1 MNTQPAFA
9 GNKPVWAENPLR
21 LDPFLLP
28 QQVSYPRREADAAK
42 PESITFTVDVEGA
55 VMKRKLNCGLPLS
68 MALPAKAFRGVAARA
83 FEGEDGNTTVTL
95 ELLHRDEAMSVPLLV
110 SNNLDDVAADWHSW
124 SRTLRLPMLMIDVSG
139 IVTTVQNTLGL
150 LKVEEPSPRR
160 RRHNAVKRRPR
171 FLMRRKSGTVGEV
184 VVLTADEIIAR
195 N

>member
-1 MNTQPAFA
+1 MNTQPATA
-9 GNKPVWAENPLR
+9 GNKPVWAENPMR

-28 QQVSYPRREADAAK
+28 QQVSYPRREADT
-42 PESITFTVDVEGA
+42 ESVSFTVNIEGA

-68 MALPAKAFRGVAARA
+68 MALPSKAFRGVAARA
-83 FEGEDGNTTVTL
+83 YEGEDGKTTVTL

-110 SNNLDDVAADWHSW
+110 SDNLDDVAADWHSW
-124 SRTLRLPMLMIDVSG
+124 SRTLRLPMLMIDVAG
-139 IVTTVQNTLGL
+139 TVTTVQNTLGL

-171 FLMRRKSGTVGEV
+171 FLMRRKTGIVSDIEV
-184 VVLTADEIIAR
+184 LSAEEIIAR

>member
-1 MNTQPAFA
+1 MNTQSIAA
-9 GNKPVWAENPLR
+9 VKPVWAENPMR

-28 QQVSYPRREADAAK
+28 QQVSYPRREASLD
-42 PESITFTVDVEGA
+42 EISFIVNIEGA
-55 VMKRKLNCGLPLS
+55 VMKRQLNCGLPLS

-83 FEGEDGNTTVTL
+83 FEGDDGKTTVTL
-95 ELLHRDEAMSVPLLV
+95 ELLHTDEAMSVPLLV
-110 SNNLDDVAADWHSW
+110 SDNMDDVAADWHSW
-124 SRTLRLPMLMIDVSG
+124 SRTLRIPMLMVDSSG
-139 IVTTVQNTLGL
+139 NATTVQNTLGL

-171 FLMRRKSGTVGEV
+171 FLMRRKTGTVGDV

>member
-9 GNKPVWAENPLR
+9 GNKPVWAESPLR

-28 QQVSYPRREADAAK
+28 QQVSYPRRETNTG
-42 PESITFTVDVEGA
+42 SVSFTVDVDGA

-83 FEGEDGNTTVTL
+83 FEGEDGKTTVTL

-110 SNNLDDVAADWHSW
+110 SDNLDDVAADWHSW
-124 SRTLRLPMLMIDVSG
+124 SRTLRLPMLLIDVSG